1 MTTASDRRPWWR
13 RISFTKQILL
23 GLTLGVFTGLFL
35 GDLVRPLTVVADGF
49 VKLLQMTVLPYVTV
63 SIVSSLGALSLNEA
77 KRLGLRGASILVTL
91 WVVGLG
97 YAFLIPLA
105 FPETVTASFFST
117 TLVTHSPPLDVV
129 NLYIPAN
136 PFHSLANNVVPA
148 VVLFSVV
155 IGVAMIGLE
164 RKQVIVD
171 VLVVA
176 GEAIRRATQLIVR
189 LTPIGIFAIAAS
201 AAGTLD
207 IDQVERLQVY
217 LITYTAVALLVS
229 FWVLP
234 GLVAALTPIPYRE
247 VLAPTRDALITAFMA
262 GDLFIVLPI
271 LITGCKELL
280 ARHGI
285 TDASNESLP
294 DVLVPTAFNFPHTGK
309 LISLSFVLFAGWLS
323 GTPVAVAD
331 YPSLA
336 ASGLLSFFG
345 SLNAAIPFLLDLFRI
360 PADTFFLFLATGVI
374 NSRFGTLIAAV
385 HTVAIALVGTVAVAG
400 QVRLEPRRLLRYAA
414 ITAALTFVVLGGLRV
429 IFSTVLKPEFQGR
442 QMIMERAV
450 RFAHPATILQEPND
464 PADVPSSATTLDAI
478 AARKY
483 LIACVL
489 PRNIP
494 YAFRNAA
501 GELTGFDIEMA
512 HRFGRDLGVDVRF
525 REVTIA
531 ALPALF
537 AERRCDIAMSG
548 VAMTPRR
555 ASAVL
560 FSQPYLDETLAFM
573 VRDHMRDVF
582 GTWASIGQLEGVTV
596 GAVNVPYYLAEL
608 RDRAPNLKIE
618 LLPPE
623 IDLINEEPRLDAF
636 MLPAERGSVV
646 TLLHPQFSI
655 VVPEP
660 SPVKVPLAYPLP
672 MHDGD
677 WAGVVNTWIDLKR
690 RDGTI
695 DQLYR
700 HWILGQESAHRPRRW
715 SIIRNVLKW
724 AGNTPAQGCQI
735 FSNCGQRWPV

>member
-13 RISFTKQILL
+13 RISFTKQILV

-91 WVVGLG
+91 WAVGLG

-400 QVRLEPRRLLRYAA
+400 LVRLEPRRLLRYAA

-450 RFAHPATILQEPND
+450 RFAHPATIIQEPND

-512 HRFGRDLGVDVRF
+512 HRFARDLGVDVRF

-531 ALPALF
+531 TLPAQF

-573 VRDHMRDVF
+573 VRDHLRGVF

-596 GAVNVPYYLAEL
+596 GAVNVPYYLAQL
-608 RDRAPNLKIE
+608 QDRAPNLKIE